1 MRCGGSSENAVAP
14 HAFYKAVRAVGRCA
28 RDIQMRFADG
38 LRNKMQIGS
47 MTCRWPAIMHNCGGF
62 KS

>member
-14 HAFYKAVRAVGRCA
+14 HVFYKAVRAVGRCA

-47 MTCRWPAIMHNCGGF
+47 MTCR
-62 KS
+62 